1 MKHKV
6 INFLK
11 STKPFFKKF
20 EFLLNRTKKS
30 FKTQLKL
37 HSKSNIFTYFVMK
50 NKSNTLEKMKIE
62 TLLANLAQNSGFKD
76 PYGASHFPIY
86 NTATFD
92 LKKQEGND
100 TIYDYSRSDNPT
112 RNALENIFAK
122 AENGFGCVCTNTGI
136 AAISVLFE
144 TVLKNGD
151 TVLVENDSY
160 GGTYRLLKV
169 LAEKNDIKTIYTDFT
184 KLNLVEEELKNNE
197 IALVLCESPTNPS
210 LKIIDLEAIAVLS
223 KKYNTLFAVD
233 NSMCTFVSQKP
244 LDLGADISFF
254 STTKF
259 ISGHGS
265 VIAGAVV
272 SKTEELHKKVRFYA
286 NAYGNAQSPMDVF
299 LTSLGLPTL
308 VYRMKAQE
316 ESALK
321 IAKFLKTFPQIKS
334 VKFPALEDFEQKELA
349 KKQMSIVPAVL
360 TIQLENE
367 EAADK
372 LINKTKLFGK
382 KVSFGTSDSRLEIP
396 AQMSH
401 ATNSKDSLDSKG
413 IDNATIRVSIGLENT
428 EDLIEDLSQA
438 LQ

>member
-1 MKHKV
+1 
-6 INFLK
+6 
-11 STKPFFKKF
+11 
-20 EFLLNRTKKS
+20 
-30 FKTQLKL
+30 
-37 HSKSNIFTYFVMK
+37 MK
-50 NKSNTLEKMKIE
+50 NKSNTLKKMKIE

-184 KLNLVEEELKNNE
+184 NLNLVEEELKNNK

-334 VKFPALEDFEQKELA
+334 LKYPALEDFEQKELA

-367 EAADK
+367 EAANK
-372 LINKTKLFGK
+372 LINNTKLFGK

-413 IDNATIRVSIGLENT
+413 IDNATVRVSIGLENT

>member
-1 MKHKV
+1 
-6 INFLK
+6 
-11 STKPFFKKF
+11 
-20 EFLLNRTKKS
+20 
-30 FKTQLKL
+30 
-37 HSKSNIFTYFVMK
+37 
-50 NKSNTLEKMKIE
+50 MKIE

-184 KLNLVEEELKNNE
+184 NLNLVEEELKNNE
-197 IALVLCESPTNPS
+197 ISLILCESPTNPS

-334 VKFPALEDFEQKELA
+334 VKYPALEDFEQKELA

-367 EAADK
+367 EAANK

>member
-1 MKHKV
+1 
-6 INFLK
+6 
-11 STKPFFKKF
+11 
-20 EFLLNRTKKS
+20 
-30 FKTQLKL
+30 
-37 HSKSNIFTYFVMK
+37 
-50 NKSNTLEKMKIE
+50 MKIE

-184 KLNLVEEELKNNE
+184 NLNLVEEELKNNK
-197 IALVLCESPTNPS
+197 ITLVLCESPTNPS

-334 VKFPALEDFEQKELA
+334 VKYPALEDFEQKELA

-367 EAADK
+367 ETADK

-413 IDNATIRVSIGLENT
+413 IDNATVRVSIGLENT

>member
-1 MKHKV
+1 
-6 INFLK
+6 
-11 STKPFFKKF
+11 
-20 EFLLNRTKKS
+20 
-30 FKTQLKL
+30 
-37 HSKSNIFTYFVMK
+37 
-50 NKSNTLEKMKIE
+50 MKIE
-62 TLLANLAQNSGFKD
+62 TLLANLTLNSDFKD

-100 TIYDYSRSDNPT
+100 RIYDYSRSDNPT

-169 LAEKNDIKTIYTDFT
+169 LSEKNNIKTIYTDFT
-184 KLNLVEEELKNNE
+184 NHNLVEEELQNNK
-197 IALVLCESPTNPS
+197 IALILCESPTNPS
-210 LKIIDLEAIAVLS
+210 LKIIDLEAIGNLS
-223 KKYNTLFAVD
+223 KKYETLFAVD
-233 NSMCTFVSQKP
+233 NSMATFVSQKP
-244 LDLGADISFF
+244 LDLGADFSVF

-265 VIAGAVV
+265 VTAGAVV
-272 SKTEELHKKVRFYA
+272 SKTKELHQKVRFFA

-321 IAKFLKTFPQIKS
+321 IAKFLKNIPKINS
-334 VKFPALEDFEQKELA
+334 VKFPALEDFEQYKLA
-349 KKQMSIVPAVL
+349 KKQMKIVPAVL

-367 EAADK
+367 ESANN
-372 LINKTKLFGK
+372 LINNTKLFGK

-396 AQMSH
+396 AKMSH
-401 ATNSKDSLDSKG
+401 ATNSKESLASKG
-413 IDNATIRVSIGLENT
+413 IDNATVRISVGLENT
-428 EDLIEDLSQA
+428 DDLIEDLSQA
-438 LQ
+438 LHKN

>member
-1 MKHKV
+1 
-6 INFLK
+6 
-11 STKPFFKKF
+11 
-20 EFLLNRTKKS
+20 
-30 FKTQLKL
+30 
-37 HSKSNIFTYFVMK
+37 
-50 NKSNTLEKMKIE
+50 MKIE
-62 TLLANLAQNSGFKD
+62 TLLANLALNSDFKD

-92 LKKQEGND
+92 LKKQEGNER
-100 TIYDYSRSDNPT
+100 IYDYSRSDNPT

-169 LAEKNDIKTIYTDFT
+169 LSEKNNIKTIYTDFT
-184 KLNLVEEELKNNE
+184 NLNLVEEELKNNE
-197 IALVLCESPTNPS
+197 ISLILCESPTNPS
-210 LKIIDLEAIAVLS
+210 LKIIDLEEIGKLS

-233 NSMCTFVSQKP
+233 NSMATFVSQKP
-244 LDLGADISFF
+244 LDLGADFSVF

-265 VIAGAVV
+265 VTAGAVV
-272 SKTEELHKKVRFYA
+272 SKTKELHQKVRFYA
-286 NAYGNAQSPMDVF
+286 NAYGNAQSPMDVY

-316 ESALK
+316 ESALI
-321 IAKFLKTFPQIKS
+321 IAKFLKNFPQIKS
-334 VKFPALEDFEQKELA
+334 VKFPALEDFEQYDLA
-349 KKQMSIVPAVL
+349 KKLLSIIPAVL
-360 TIQLENE
+360 TIQLQDE
-367 EAADK
+367 ETANQ
-372 LINKTKLFGK
+372 LINNTKLFGK

-396 AQMSH
+396 AKMSH
-401 ATNSKDSLDSKG
+401 ATNSKDSLASKG
-413 IDNATIRVSIGLENT
+413 IDNATVRISVGLENT